1 MIRDL
6 KTLWGNPRFRLFMSS
21 RFISNVGNGLM
32 PIALAF
38 GVLSLKGADATDL
51 SYVTTSQ
58 MLPIVLFL
66 LIGGVMADRFGRAHL
81 VGGTDIIGSFVVGTM
96 GILFMTHHASV
107 LLLCIAGVVYGTL
120 NALWY
125 PAFSGMMP
133 EIVDEPHLQSA
144 NSIVGFAANIGFTLG
159 TASAGIIVGTVGA
172 GWAILGNGIS
182 FLLAGLLVW
191 QLRLPGEGIRQTD
204 RQTERESMLHQLRE
218 GWHGFSTRSWL
229 VVIVASGAVYNM
241 CFEGFLGVLAP
252 LQMKLEYSG
261 ASDMSW
267 MMSGWGLG
275 GIIGVLV
282 ALRIRPKRPLVAA
295 VALTP
300 VIGLWMLATGL
311 KFPLPALVI
320 LAVGSGIALDTFYVL
335 WLTIMQREIPED
347 IRSRVGAY
355 DAFGSS
361 LFAPL
366 GLFLAGPI
374 ATWAGASG
382 TLIVVGII
390 VAVAWISTLLSR
402 GVRSVSA

>member
-1 MIRDL
+1 
-6 KTLWGNPRFRLFMSS
+6 
-21 RFISNVGNGLM
+21 
-32 PIALAF
+32 
-38 GVLSLKGADATDL
+38 
-51 SYVTTSQ
+51 
-58 MLPIVLFL
+58 
-66 LIGGVMADRFGRAHL
+66 
-81 VGGTDIIGSFVVGTM
+81 
-96 GILFMTHHASV
+96 
-107 LLLCIAGVVYGTL
+107 
-120 NALWY
+120 
-125 PAFSGMMP
+125 
-133 EIVDEPHLQSA
+133 
-144 NSIVGFAANIGFTLG
+144 
-159 TASAGIIVGTVGA
+159 
-172 GWAILGNGIS
+172 
-182 FLLAGLLVW
+182 
-191 QLRLPGEGIRQTD
+191 
-204 RQTERESMLHQLRE
+204 
-218 GWHGFSTRSWL
+218 
-229 VVIVASGAVYNM
+229 
-241 CFEGFLGVLAP
+241 
-252 LQMKLEYSG
+252 
-261 ASDMSW
+261 MSW

-300 VIGLWMLATGL
+300 IIGLWMLATGL

-335 WLTIMQREIPED
+335 WLTTMQREIPED